1 METSTE
7 KQVPVSNRSCN
18 LLSKAV
24 KRVNKFQQTCQR
36 ETFSNIDLVSE
47 LNLIVTNDTSC
58 QTDFQSVIGRPRYNE
73 ADHLIFGL
81 NKHIQSLEKQLDEK
95 QIIIETLSQNIQN
108 CSYNTSL
115 LIVTIKLIKFLW
127 EI

>member
-73 ADHLIFGL
+73 ADHLISAL